1 MVKHQATFKEKTMP
15 TLLQIDSSPSTSSL
29 TRELTR
35 EFVETWKGAH
45 PDGKVI
51 YRDLAAKPPQPIDAR
66 WIGAAYTPPSSRTGE
81 HTETLALSE
90 ELIGELE
97 RADEYVIGVA
107 MHNFSIPAVLKLW
120 IDQVVRSGRTFSYG
134 AHGPKG
140 LLQGKKATVV
150 VASGGVY
157 ESGTPAGAMNYI
169 DPYLQAILG
178 FIGVNDV
185 KFISAG
191 GAAQLMT
198 GAVDRQT
205 FLKPSLDHVRAAAV

>member
-1 MVKHQATFKEKTMP
+1 MP
-15 TLLQIDSSPSTSSL
+15 TLLHIDSSPSTNSL

-45 PDGKVI
+45 PDGNTI
-51 YRDLAAKPPQPIDAR
+51 YRDLAANPPQPIDAL

-81 HTETLALSE
+81 QTETLALSE

-120 IDQVVRSGRTFSYG
+120 IDQIVRSGRTFSYG
-134 AHGPKG
+134 AQGPKG
-140 LLQGKKATVV
+140 LLQDKRATVV
-150 VASGGVY
+150 IASGGVY
-157 ESGTPAGAMNYI
+157 ESGTPAAAMNHI
-169 DPYLQAILG
+169 DPYLQTILG
-178 FIGVNDV
+178 FIGVSDV
-185 KFISAG
+185 KFITAG
-191 GAAQLMT
+191 GSAQLMA

-205 FLKPSLDHVRAAAV
+205 FLKSTLDHVRAAAA

>member
-1 MVKHQATFKEKTMP
+1 MP
-15 TLLQIDSSPSTSSL
+15 TLLHIDSSPSPNSV

-35 EFVETWKGAH
+35 EFVETWKATH
-45 PDGKVI
+45 ADGNI
-51 YRDLAAKPPQPIDAR
+51 TYRDLAANPPQPIDAR

-81 HTETLALSE
+81 QTETLALSE

-120 IDQVVRSGRTFSYG
+120 IDQVVRNSRTFSYG
-134 AHGPKG
+134 AQGPKG

-157 ESGTPAGAMNYI
+157 ETGTPAAAMNHI
-169 DPYLQAILG
+169 DSYLQTILG
-178 FIGVNDV
+178 FIGVTDI
-185 KFISAG
+185 KFIAAG
-191 GAAQLMT
+191 GAAQMIA

-205 FLKPSLDHVRAAAV
+205 FLKPTLAHVRAAAA